1 MAARWEM
8 KQYRNAMNAPIKE
21 LEIRWKLG
29 KVSVLLCTRDGRW
42 AFAIRSRINKVDH
55 KPALL
60 GQVFPYE
67 GKCEVMAAAA
77 AALRKELDPY
87 GARPQA
93 DKLMSRVYDALE
105 GSLFE
110 QAP

>member
-1 MAARWEM
+1 MVARWEM
-8 KQYRNAMNAPIKE
+8 KQHKNAINTPVKE
-21 LEIRWKLG
+21 FEIRWKLG
-29 KVSVLLCTRDGRW
+29 KASVLLCTRDGRW
-42 AFAIRSRINKVDH
+42 TFAIRSRINKVDH
-55 KPALL
+55 EPALL

-67 GKCEVMAAAA
+67 GKYEVMTAAAH
-77 AALRKELDPY
+77 ALRKELDPY

-105 GSLFE
+105 ESLFE